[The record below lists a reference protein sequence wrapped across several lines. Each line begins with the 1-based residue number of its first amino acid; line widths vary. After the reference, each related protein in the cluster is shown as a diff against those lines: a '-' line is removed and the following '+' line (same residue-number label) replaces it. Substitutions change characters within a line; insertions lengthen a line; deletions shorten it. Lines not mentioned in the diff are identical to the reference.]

1 VRPRPLS
8 VVEAAAVLHTSEA
21 YVRRLLASRRLYG
34 IKIGPVWGVFAQDLE
49 SFMRLRR
56 PPGRPRKARGRPN
69 AEKEMRLRITRERAA
84 AGTDDSLLKPK
95 GDQLSAKGAVKDDLG
110 QGALE
115 NRELMVGQF
124 RDE

>member
-1 VRPRPLS
+1 MRPRPLS

-34 IKIGPVWGVFAQDLE
+34 IKIGPVWGVFEEDLE

-56 PPGRPRKARGRPN
+56 PPGRPRKARRRPI
-69 AEKEMRLRITRERAA
+69 AEKEMRLCITRERAA

-95 GDQLSAKGAVKDDLG
+95 GERTTRRAG
-110 QGALE
+110 
-115 NRELMVGQF
+115 
-124 RDE
+124 